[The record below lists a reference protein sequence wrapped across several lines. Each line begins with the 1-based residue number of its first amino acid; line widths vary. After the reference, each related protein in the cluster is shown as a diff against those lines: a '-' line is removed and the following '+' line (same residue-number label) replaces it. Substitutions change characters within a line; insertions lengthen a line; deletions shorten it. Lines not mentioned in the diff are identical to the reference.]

1 MTVSVV
7 PGAALCIRATVA
19 MFTTRLGAVALNLA
33 VVHKHDR
40 LRASVVAVAKTRPI
54 AGVCWRHLQID
65 RLALPGTWR
74 LGHDYRLRDGLVNV
88 HPLMNTRLVDVD
100 RDIGHQSHQS
110 H

>member
-33 VVHKHDR
+33 VVHKHDW
-40 LRASVVAVAKTRPI
+40 LRASVVAAAVTRPI

-65 RLALPGTWR
+65 RLALRGTWR

-100 RDIGHQSHQS
+100 RDIGHQGHQS